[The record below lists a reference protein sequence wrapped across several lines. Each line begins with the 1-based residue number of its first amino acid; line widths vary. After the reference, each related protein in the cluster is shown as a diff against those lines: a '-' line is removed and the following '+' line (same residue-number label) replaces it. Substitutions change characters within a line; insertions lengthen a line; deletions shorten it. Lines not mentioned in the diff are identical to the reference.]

1 MDEPVICILKYEN
14 HLDSQVFSYDSDYSH
29 DEARISADERTIM
42 FFTYKQFRIY
52 DFDNELICEV
62 DIPNASDVYDQQFV
76 RDGNSSYLE
85 VTYYDGTIERYNARD
100 GTKIYSEKGDIPDS
114 TLYEEF
120 YTDNYR
126 IESPLHGTPKVY
138 KKGSDE
144 IVTELEEDAY
154 LTYVTQVDDYVITQ
168 YITASGE
175 FYGYLLN
182 DKCEKI
188 AYLPNLCDI
197 LNGKLIF
204 DYPSTGDIRKSKIY
218 NIDELI
224 SMAQN
229 EIDGGI

>member
-100 GTKIYSEKGDIPDS
+100 GTKIYSEKEI
-114 TLYEEF
+114 
-120 YTDNYR
+120 YR
-126 IESPLHGTPKVY
+126 IQHCMKNSIQT
-138 KKGSDE
+138 
-144 IVTELEEDAY
+144 IIELSRRFTVH
-154 LTYVTQVDDYVITQ
+154 LKFIKRQ
-168 YITASGE
+168 
-175 FYGYLLN
+175 
-182 DKCEKI
+182 
-188 AYLPNLCDI
+188 
-197 LNGKLIF
+197 
-204 DYPSTGDIRKSKIY
+204 
-218 NIDELI
+218 
-224 SMAQN
+224 
-229 EIDGGI
+229 